1 MKRTLAYLS
10 LLFILGVLLYVA
22 NPNYGLKFGPGGEEW
37 KALRYTD
44 DYYITHGLEE
54 VGGTNIVTDIVFDYR
69 GYDTIGE
76 ATVLFTAIAGAVA
89 LFRPWRR
96 DGNEHH

>member
-1 MKRTLAYLS
+1 MKRTFGALA
-10 LLFILGVLLYVA
+10 LLFLLGVLLYIA
-22 NPNYGLKFGPGGEEW
+22 NPDYGLKFGPGGSEW
-37 KALRYTD
+37 LSLRYTD
-44 DYYITHGLEE
+44 NYYITHGLEE

-89 LFRPWRR
+89 LLRPWRR
-96 DGNEHH
+96 DEA

>member
-1 MKRTLAYLS
+1 MKRTFGALA
-10 LLFILGVLLYVA
+10 LLFIFGTLLVVA
-22 NPNYGLKFGPGGEEW
+22 NPQHGLKFGLGGEEW
-37 KALRYTD
+37 EKHRYTD
-44 DYYITHGLEE
+44 QYYIEHGLED

-89 LFRPWRR
+89 LLRPWRR
-96 DGNEHH
+96 DEE

>member
-1 MKRTLAYLS
+1 MKKTFGALA
-10 LLFILGVLLYVA
+10 LLFILGVLLIVA
-22 NPNYGLKFGPGGEEW
+22 HPNYGLKFGLGGMEW
-37 KALRYTD
+37 QEYRYTD
-44 DYYITHGLEE
+44 QYYIEHGVEE

-89 LFRPWRR
+89 LLRRWRE
-96 DGNEHH
+96 DYE

>member
-1 MKRTLAYLS
+1 MKRTFGALA
-10 LLFILGVLLYVA
+10 LLFILGVLLIVA
-22 NPNYGLKFGPGGEEW
+22 HPNYGLKFGLGGKEW
-37 KALRYTD
+37 QGYRYTD
-44 DYYITHGLEE
+44 QYYIEHGIEE

-89 LFRPWRR
+89 LLRRWRE
-96 DGNEHH
+96 DYE

>member
-1 MKRTLAYLS
+1 MKKALGALS
-10 LLFILGVLLYVA
+10 LLFILGILLIVA
-22 NPNYGLKFGPGGEEW
+22 HPDYGLKFGFGGKDW
-37 KALRYTD
+37 QTYRYTD
-44 DYYITHGLEE
+44 EYYIEHGIEE

-89 LFRPWRR
+89 LLRRWR
-96 DGNEHH
+96 DDDE

>member
-22 NPNYGLKFGPGGEEW
+22 NPNYGLKFGPGGNEW
-37 KALRYTD
+37 LSLRYTD
-44 DYYITHGLEE
+44 SYYITHGLQE
-54 VGGTNIVTDIVFDYR
+54 VGGANIVTDIVFDYR

-89 LFRPWRR
+89 LLRPWGR
-96 DGNEHH
+96 DER